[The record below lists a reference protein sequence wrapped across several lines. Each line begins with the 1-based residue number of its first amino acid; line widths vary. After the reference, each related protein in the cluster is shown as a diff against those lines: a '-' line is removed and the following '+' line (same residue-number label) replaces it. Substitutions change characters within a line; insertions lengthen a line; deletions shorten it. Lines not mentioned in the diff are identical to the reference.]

1 MRVREKIMRLAKLI
15 FGILLITGMILASP
29 VALRADYTATIN
41 PNSRLV
47 KDFHGWGTS
56 LCWWANVVGNYP
68 NRTNYMDLAF
78 NTLKLNIVRYNI
90 GGGQNP
96 TINYPS
102 QGSHEDAGI

>member
-1 MRVREKIMRLAKLI
+1 MLLA
-15 FGILLITGMILASP
+15 AP

-41 PNSRLV
+41 PNSLLV
-47 KDFHGWGTS
+47 TNFQGWGTS
-56 LCWWANVVGNYP
+56 LCWWANVVGSYP

-96 TINYPS
+96 SINYPS
-102 QGSHEDAGI
+102 QGYRTKMQGFEPTNGIWNWNADANQEY